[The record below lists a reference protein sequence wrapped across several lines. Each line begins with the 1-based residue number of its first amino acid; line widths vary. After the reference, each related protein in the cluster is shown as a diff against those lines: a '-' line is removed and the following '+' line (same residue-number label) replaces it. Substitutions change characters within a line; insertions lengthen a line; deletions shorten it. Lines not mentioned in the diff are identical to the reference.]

1 MRSTKVGRGGRRL
14 IWLSVLVVALTTIAA
29 ANLTLVYLL
38 YAADHPG
45 SNLAGFLPVMAIGVV
60 PFLATA
66 VLLARAIRNRR
77 SEPVELSRQILGRL
91 RAITGFALPFMIIGG
106 LWAGLGGALLGV
118 QSGSSPGFAL
128 TLYQFTFLAA
138 IIADGITLVVALT
151 TRATSA

>member
-1 MRSTKVGRGGRRL
+1 MRSTKAGRGGRRV
-14 IWLSVLVVALTTIAA
+14 IWLSVLVVVLTTIAA

-38 YAADHPG
+38 DAADHPG

-66 VLLARAIRNRR
+66 VLLARAIRTRGL
-77 SEPVELSRQILGRL
+77 EPAEVSRQVLGRL

-106 LWAGLGGALLGV
+106 LWAGLGGALLV
-118 QSGSSPGFAL
+118 ETGSWPGFAL

-138 IIADGITLVVALT
+138 IIADGMTLVVALT
-151 TRATSA
+151 TRAKSD

>member
-1 MRSTKVGRGGRRL
+1 L
-14 IWLSVLVVALTTIAA
+14 IWLSVLVVVLTTIAA
-29 ANLTLVYLL
+29 ANLTMVYLL
-38 YAADHPG
+38 YAVDHPG
-45 SNLAGFLPVMAIGVV
+45 SNLAGFLPLMAIGVV

-66 VLLARAIRNRR
+66 ILLAWAIRSRPSGPGEASRRFVRRVRAI
-77 SEPVELSRQILGRL
+77 
-91 RAITGFALPFMIIGG
+91 AGFALPFMIIGG

-118 QSGSSPGFAL
+118 ETGSQPAFAL

>member
-1 MRSTKVGRGGRRL
+1 
-14 IWLSVLVVALTTIAA
+14 
-29 ANLTLVYLL
+29 
-38 YAADHPG
+38 
-45 SNLAGFLPVMAIGVV
+45 MAIGVV

-66 VLLARAIRNRR
+66 VLLARAIGRR
-77 SEPVELSRQILGRL
+77 PSYPGEVSRRFVSRL

-106 LWAGLGGALLGV
+106 LKAGLGGALLGV